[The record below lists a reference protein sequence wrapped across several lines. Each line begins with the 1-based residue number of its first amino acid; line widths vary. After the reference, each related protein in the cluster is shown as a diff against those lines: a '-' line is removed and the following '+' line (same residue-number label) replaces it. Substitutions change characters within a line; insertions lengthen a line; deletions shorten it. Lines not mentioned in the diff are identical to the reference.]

1 MAVDHSK
8 MDHGSMAML
17 NMTDMNGMDHGSM
30 NSNGMA
36 GMDHSGMG
44 GMDGM
49 DHMMKMYF
57 HFSCHSTILFSFW
70 KTTSWEG
77 MLGSCIVIFIMAA
90 LYEGLK
96 VGREILLKRA
106 LTNEPI
112 SVPSSD
118 VHIVQP
124 AHSFRTMLLS
134 RSHLLQ
140 SVLHVVQI
148 VVSYFLMLIFM
159 TFNMWLCIAVALG
172 AGVGYFLFAWKRTVI
187 ADSNEHC
194 H

>member
-1 MAVDHSK
+1 MDHSK
-8 MDHGSMAML
+8 M
-17 NMTDMNGMDHGSM
+17 NMTGMDHTGMEYNGMADMDHNGMTGMDHSDM
-30 NSNGMA
+30 TGMA
-36 GMDHSGMG
+36 GM
-44 GMDGM
+44 
-49 DHMMKMYF
+49 HMMKMYF
-57 HFSCHSTILFSFW
+57 HFSAHSTILFSFW
-70 KTTSWEG
+70 KTTSWQG
-77 MLGSCIVIFIMAA
+77 MLGSCIAIFIMAA

-96 VGREILLKRA
+96 VGREILLKLS

-134 RSHLLQ
+134 RWHVLQ
-140 SVLHVVQI
+140 SVLHIVQI
-148 VVSYFLMLIFM
+148 VISYFLMLIFM

-172 AGVGYFLFAWKRTVI
+172 AGAGYFMFAWRRTIV